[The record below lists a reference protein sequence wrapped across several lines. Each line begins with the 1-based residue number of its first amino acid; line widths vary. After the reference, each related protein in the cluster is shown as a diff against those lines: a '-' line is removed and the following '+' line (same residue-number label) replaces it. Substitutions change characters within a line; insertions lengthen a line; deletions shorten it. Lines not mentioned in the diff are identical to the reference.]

1 MLATPES
8 DDRLP
13 PHLQEYEKECAQ
25 FLQGMSPAEIEQA
38 KQMGLLKEV
47 YRNGRRTGTYVLA
60 DNGLEKATDVCRDD
74 DAAVLFENSAIL
86 STPELI
92 TVSADKLPNLLA
104 EKFDLTEGQ
113 AEGIVAWHQER
124 LKAEIAQETSSI
136 LRRVIG
142 FFLLADNAKIC
153 AHALAHAA
161 RMARLTGFSSL
172 RRSADAIG
180 VSVEGIRK
188 VAWKWVELLG
198 LPPLEG
204 AKSPEAKA
212 RYSADKKTNHWRNR
226 PCTLENLAPGATPS
240 PTKKPTTGSA
250 SH

>member
-1 MLATPES
+1 MLEISET

-13 PHLQEYEKECAQ
+13 PHLQRYEQECSK
-25 FLQGMSPAEIEQA
+25 FLQGMSPEQVAEA
-38 KQMGLLKEV
+38 KQMGLLHEV
-47 YRNGRRTGTYVLA
+47 HKNGRRTGTYVLA
-60 DNGLEKATDVCRDD
+60 DTGREKAGDVCRDD
-74 DAAVLFENSAIL
+74 DAAALFENSAVL

-92 TVSADKLPNLLA
+92 TVSADKLADLLA
-104 EKFDLTEGQ
+104 ERFDLTAGQ

-124 LKAEIAQETSSI
+124 LKVEVAQETSSV
-136 LRRVIG
+136 LQRVIG

-172 RRSADAIG
+172 RKSAEAIG

-188 VAWKWVELLG
+188 VAWRWIELLG

-204 AKSPEAKA
+204 AKSSEAKA
-212 RYSADKKTNHWRNR
+212 RYSEDKKTNHWRNR
-226 PCTLENLAPGATPS
+226 TCTLENLAIPAATPPAPQS
-240 PTKKPTTGSA
+240 KTKQ
-250 SH
+250 